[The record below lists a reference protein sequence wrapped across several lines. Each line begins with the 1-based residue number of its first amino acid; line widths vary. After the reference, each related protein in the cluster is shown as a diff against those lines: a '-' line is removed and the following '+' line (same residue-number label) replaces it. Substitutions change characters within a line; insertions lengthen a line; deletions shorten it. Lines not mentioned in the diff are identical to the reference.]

1 MQREARASRAA
12 AVAIALGLTATMS
25 CRKSPHPVD
34 VGLDASSVPGPVA
47 GASGTAD
54 AASLDASGDSPG
66 NAIVASVD
74 GYVMSCVDAVV
85 VTVDDGNA
93 PRQPSSV
100 QT

>member
-1 MQREARASRAA
+1 
-12 AVAIALGLTATMS
+12 MS
-25 CRKSPHPVD
+25 CRKSPRPVD
-34 VGLDASSVPGPVA
+34 VGLDASSVPAPVA

-66 NAIVASVD
+66 DPIVASVD

-93 PRQPSSV
+93 RRQPSSV